1 MATNNKK
8 EESNTIKT
16 TETEQPVIIDSS
28 KPAVSRPCSMMNSLT
43 PLIAVAALLITG
55 YSYYSSMRLNQNIT
69 KENKQLATELRQLQ
83 QQQNG
88 LQQHL
93 STQTSEQQQTIHEVE
108 QKIADASKQI
118 QSLSDQKGT
127 KNQDWLLLKARYYLE
142 LAQINA
148 HWNRSANDHTTSELL
163 QQADTIL
170 GQINTSNLFEIRQTI
185 ANEIMTLKTNKP
197 LDIPGLLSQL
207 HALQNSVS
215 ELNFQTAVNP
225 NHNLNV
231 KEEQSSANESS
242 WKTHLHNS
250 LGALS
255 KLIVVR
261 RNDEEIKPLL
271 SPIYESILKESIRLN
286 LQQAQWALINSS
298 QTTFQLA
305 LNQAVATL
313 KRGFNEHLSNTAVI
327 INQLIKLQKVQVNA
341 EKPEIGQALPL
352 LNQLI
357 DQQMT
362 KPKDQNNREQKL

>member
-1 MATNNKK
+1 MATSNKK
-8 EESNTIKT
+8 DESNTIKT
-16 TETEQPVIIDSS
+16 TETEQPVIMDSS
-28 KPAVSRPCSMMNSLT
+28 KPALSRPCSIMITLT

-55 YSYYSSMRLNQNIT
+55 YSYYSSIRLNQSMT

-93 STQTSEQQQTIHEVE
+93 STKTNEQQQTIHEVK

-118 QSLSDQKGT
+118 QSLSNQKGT

-148 HWNRSANDHTTSELL
+148 HWNSSANDHSTSELL

-170 GQINTSNLFEIRQTI
+170 GQINTSDLFKIRQTI
-185 ANEIMTLKTNKP
+185 AQEIMSLKTENT

-207 HALQNSVS
+207 DALQNSVS

-225 NHNLNV
+225 NNNLNG
-231 KEEQSSANESS
+231 KEEKSSASEPS
-242 WKTHLHNS
+242 WKTHLHDS
-250 LGALS
+250 LGVLS

-286 LQQAQWALINSS
+286 LQQAQWAIINSS

-305 LNQAVATL
+305 LNQALATL

-327 INQLIKLQKVQVNA
+327 INQLIKLQKVQVNQ
-341 EKPEIGQALPL
+341 EKPEIGQALPQ
-352 LNQLI
+352 LNELI

-362 KPKDQNNREQKL
+362 KPDDHDNREQKL